1 MSGLFFRE
9 KQMKRLIA
17 IVVFTLLAA
26 CGKKNPVD
34 QTAQDI
40 KAMGAQR
47 DKAKDAVKAM
57 EESQQKAR
65 EAADKA
71 AGDDSQK

>member
-1 MSGLFFRE
+1 
-9 KQMKRLIA
+9 MKRLIFVA
-17 IVVFTLLAA
+17 VLGLLAA

-34 QTAQDI
+34 QAAQDI

-57 EESQQKAR
+57 EQSQQQAR
-65 EAADKA
+65 DAADKA
-71 AGDDSQK
+71 AGDDGQKN